1 MTAPE
6 VTADTLLE
14 MLRAGTHN
22 AYSEP
27 VLHATPGTVRINLHE
42 RNGITPIADVT
53 DQMLTLK
60 EGGLVRFNGLI
71 WLPVEEA

>member
-6 VTADTLLE
+6 LTTEAVLE

-27 VLHATPGTVRINLHE
+27 VAHAAPGTVRINLHE

-53 DQMLTLK
+53 AQMLALK
-60 EGGLVRFNGLI
+60 ESGLVRFNGLI
-71 WLPVEEA
+71 WLPIEEA

>member
-1 MTAPE
+1 MTG
-6 VTADTLLE
+6 TLTTDDVLA

-27 VLHATPGTVRINLHE
+27 VVHAKPGTVRINLHE
-42 RNGITPIADVT
+42 RSGIVPIADVT
-53 DQMLTLK
+53 TQMLDLK
-60 EGGLVRFNGLI
+60 QRGLVRFNGLI